1 MKKFIPTTI
10 KIHGET
16 CHFASKKAMKALY
29 DASLHNYTFVMYND
43 EYYVRPSR
51 LSPKAVVLL
60 KKHGVKLD

>member
-1 MKKFIPTTI
+1 MKKFIPATI

-51 LSPKAVVLL
+51 LSPEAVVLL